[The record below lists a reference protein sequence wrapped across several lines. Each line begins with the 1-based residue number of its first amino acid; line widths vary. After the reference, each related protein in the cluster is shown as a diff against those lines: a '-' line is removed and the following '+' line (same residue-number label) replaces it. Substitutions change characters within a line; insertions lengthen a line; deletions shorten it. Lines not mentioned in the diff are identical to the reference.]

1 MIDYN
6 ESLNKML
13 STLNSACEATGLMR
27 AILMTDI
34 YGQIK
39 KLNSDLTDE
48 HNAWNQEK
56 IKLEAEINDLREEL
70 ELKKRTESDAG

>member
-56 IKLEAEINDLREEL
+56 IKLEAEISDLKE

>member
-13 STLNSACEATGLMR
+13 STLNSACEATGIIR

-48 HNAWNQEK
+48 YNAWNQEK
-56 IKLEAEINDLREEL
+56 IKLEAEINDLKE

>member
-13 STLNSACEATGLMR
+13 STLNSACEATGIMR

-34 YGQIK
+34 YGQIN

-48 HNAWNQEK
+48 RNAWNQEK
-56 IKLEAEINDLREEL
+56 IKLETEINDLKE

>member
-13 STLNSACEATGLMR
+13 STLNSACEATGIIR

-48 HNAWNQEK
+48 HNAWNQDR
-56 IKLEAEINDLREEL
+56 IKLEAEINDLKE